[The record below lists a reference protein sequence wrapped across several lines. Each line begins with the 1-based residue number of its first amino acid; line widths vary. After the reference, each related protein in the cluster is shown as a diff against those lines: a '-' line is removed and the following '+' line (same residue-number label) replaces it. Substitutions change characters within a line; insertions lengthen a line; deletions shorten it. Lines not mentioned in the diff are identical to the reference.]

1 MLRSLQFTILK
12 RTAYQYKGSFHFCQ
26 NKFSEEDKKS
36 SSNIRKIR
44 KIEIDLIPKKD
55 DWRCRTSKN
64 QIIYKNYNREIQPI
78 SNNIAIK
85 TDYFKLLR
93 KELFFFAIF
102 SGIIIISIILSKIS
116 GIYTDPITG
125 KKKLVIISR

>member
-1 MLRSLQFTILK
+1 MLRSLQFTLIK
-12 RTAYQYKGSFHFCQ
+12 RTAYQYKSSFHFCQ

-55 DWRCRTSKN
+55 DWIGRTSKN